1 VPPVKKP
8 ELAQLE
14 VLAGVVEAKGFSRAA
29 ARLGLSQPTI
39 SFHLKALEATVGVR
53 LVERK
58 SGQVRATAA
67 GRLLIRYGERMLKLR
82 DEALESVA
90 DEATGRTGHLRI
102 AASSVPGE
110 WILPGL
116 LSRFRVKHP
125 HVRVTAWVSDSR
137 KALARLLA
145 EDCELAL
152 VGAVPKD
159 RRLEARAFAE
169 DAVVAVTA
177 PGRERHTELPLILR
191 AEGSGTRAAASIATA
206 RRVDLEVD
214 SMQVAKQCA
223 LAGLGL
229 TVISRRAVQAE
240 LAARTLRLVA
250 VPGLPVRRRFYAAR
264 LKAAQA
270 SGAAEAFWRQL

>member
-1 VPPVKKP
+1 MPSVKKP

-39 SFHLKALEATVGVR
+39 SFHLKALEATVGAR

-67 GRLLIRYGERMLKLR
+67 GRVMIRYGERMLKLR

-116 LSRFRVKHP
+116 LAPFRVKHP
-125 HVRVTAWVSDSR
+125 HVRVTARVSDSR
-137 KALARLLA
+137 QAMARVLA
-145 EDCELAL
+145 EECDLAL
-152 VGAVPKD
+152 VGVLPKD

-169 DAVVAVTA
+169 DAVVAVAA
-177 PGRERHTELPLILR
+177 PGQLRHSELPLISR
-191 AEGSGTRAAASIATA
+191 AEGSGTRDAAPFALS
-206 RRVDLEVD
+206 RPVDLEVD

-240 LAARTLRLVA
+240 LKDKTLRLVA
-250 VPGLPVRRRFYAAR
+250 VPGLPVRRHFYAAR
-264 LKAAQA
+264 LKATPASAAAQA
-270 SGAAEAFWRQL
+270 FWSHL